1 MEYQW
6 YPGHMTKARRM
17 MEENIRLVDLVIELV
32 DARIPLSS
40 RNPDI
45 DALCRGKGRIVLLC
59 KADLADPAK
68 TEQFEEYFRSRGILA
83 VSADAR
89 ERRAG
94 DVVRRFV
101 QEACKEKIARDRAR
115 GIVGRPLRAMVA
127 GIPNVGKS
135 TFINSFAG
143 RASAKTGNKPGV
155 TRGKQWIRMGGSV
168 ELLDTP
174 GILWPKFD
182 NQEIGMRLA
191 LVGAIR
197 NEILDRVELAIW
209 LLDYLQ
215 REYPG
220 AVEKKYLTCGDL
232 PELSAGGG
240 LPDGLET
247 AIEET
252 AQEETAHEEAAQEEA
267 AKEEAAQ
274 EEAAK
279 EEAAQE
285 ETAREEAAQEGAAHV
300 EAVHV
305 EAVYEKAPHETGGA
319 ERNLTDMAPAGFELL
334 RRIAVSRRLLLKGG
348 EPDLERAAAVL
359 LDDCKNGRIGRI
371 SLDRPEDAEAMDEE
385 RRKLIRDQEAA
396 ESAAGI
402 SAPSSKAGR
411 RPGTGKAKGSSGS
424 GYGGRTGAGGRSK
437 DRSSGNRA
445 GKTGA
450 GDGPQSRNRGQ
461 SGRNGSGTGNRR
473 NSGRRK

>member
-59 KADLADPAK
+59 KADLADPLK
-68 TEQFEEYFRSRGILA
+68 TEQFEDYFRSRGILA

-94 DVVRRFV
+94 DVVRRYV

-197 NEILDRVELAIW
+197 NEILDRVELAVW

-232 PELSAGGG
+232 PELSAG
-240 LPDGLET
+240 
-247 AIEET
+247 
-252 AQEETAHEEAAQEEA
+252 
-267 AKEEAAQ
+267 
-274 EEAAK
+274 
-279 EEAAQE
+279 
-285 ETAREEAAQEGAAHV
+285 
-300 EAVHV
+300 
-305 EAVYEKAPHETGGA
+305 
-319 ERNLTDMAPAGFELL
+319 FELL
-334 RRIAVSRRLLLKGG
+334 RRIAVSRRLLLKAG
-348 EPDLERAAAVL
+348 EPDLERAASVL

-385 RRKLIRDQEAA
+385 RRKLIRDQEAGEPA
-396 ESAAGI
+396 SGI

-411 RPGTGKAKGSSGS
+411 RPGTGKAKGSYGS
-424 GYGGRTGAGGRSK
+424 EYGGRTGAGGRSK

>member
-232 PELSAGGG
+232 PELSAG
-240 LPDGLET
+240 
-247 AIEET
+247 
-252 AQEETAHEEAAQEEA
+252 
-267 AKEEAAQ
+267 
-274 EEAAK
+274 
-279 EEAAQE
+279 
-285 ETAREEAAQEGAAHV
+285 
-300 EAVHV
+300 
-305 EAVYEKAPHETGGA
+305 
-319 ERNLTDMAPAGFELL
+319 FELL